1 MYEKP
6 TLERFGT
13 FRDLTQLGTTGG
25 ADLGPAFG
33 LGCNAA
39 PDALPFAACSGRS

>member
-13 FRDLTQLGTTGG
+13 FRDLTQLGNNSGTD
-25 ADLGPAFG
+25 AASVFG
-33 LGCNAA
+33 LGCDRS
-39 PDALPFAACSGRS
+39 PDATDFAACRYN